1 MKHKLSFYITIKGI
15 TMRLKNTS
23 LRTISHVAEQLANLE
38 NADELKILVTSVT
51 QHCDYQSV
59 DERVFL
65 NIVKKAAEYS
75 SNHKNDSLPI
85 NLIIAA
91 ILNDFPDSYITR
103 NSNAIITVQSQY
115 EPQKQYRVFAGL
127 LNEIV
132 LHVEPDNSQPVNIKF
147 DTIDELLLHLHAM
160 EYFVL

>member
-1 MKHKLSFYITIKGI
+1 MKRKLSFYITIKGI

-85 NLIIAA
+85 DLIIAA

-115 EPQKQYRVFAGL
+115 EPQKKYRVFAGL

-147 DTIDELLLHLHAM
+147 DTIDELLRHLHAM